1 LNKDTVIWFEFKLTV
16 QNYDYFGKSKNKEAA
31 PDPQTW
37 VNAPV
42 SDRESCMPKQRLDQL
57 LVQCGLAESREQ
69 AQRLIRAGKVR
80 VDGQPAGK
88 PGHQYPDDADIAVK
102 EPEKYVSR
110 GGLKIEGGWN
120 EFQFELSGKVCLDIG
135 SSTGGFTDFML
146 QHGAAR
152 VYAVDCGTNQLHYR
166 LREDPRVVVMENT
179 NARYLTPADI
189 PEKADFC
196 SIDTSFISL
205 TNILPPLK
213 LLIKPGGHIVSL
225 IKPQFEA
232 GKDQVG
238 KGGVVRDPA
247 VHREVINKIERFG
260 TEKLGFRW
268 LGLCESPIKGP
279 AGNVEFLAYWQV

>member
-1 LNKDTVIWFEFKLTV
+1 M
-16 QNYDYFGKSKNKEAA
+16 SK
-31 PDPQTW
+31 
-37 VNAPV
+37 V
-42 SDRESCMPKQRLDQL
+42 RLDQL
-57 LVQCGLAESREQ
+57 LVQKGLAESREQ

-80 VDGQPAGK
+80 VDEQPAGK
-88 PGHQYPDDADIAVK
+88 PGHQYKEDVSIQVK

-110 GGLKIEGGWN
+110 GGLKIEGAWK
-120 EFQFELSGKVCLDIG
+120 QFHFDLQEAVCLDIG

-146 QHGAAR
+146 QRGAAR

-179 NARYLTPADI
+179 NARYLTNEDI
-189 PEKADFC
+189 PEQADFC

-205 TNILPPLK
+205 TRILPPLK
-213 LLIKPGGHIVSL
+213 PLMKPGGHIVSL

-247 VHREVINKIERFG
+247 IHEEVIEKVRRFG
-260 TEKLGFRW
+260 TEEIGFEW
-268 LGLCESPIKGP
+268 LDLCPSPIKGP
-279 AGNVEFLAYWQV
+279 AGNVEFLAYWRT

>member
-1 LNKDTVIWFEFKLTV
+1 
-16 QNYDYFGKSKNKEAA
+16 
-31 PDPQTW
+31 
-37 VNAPV
+37 
-42 SDRESCMPKQRLDQL
+42 MPKIRLDQL
-57 LVQCGLAESREQ
+57 LVQRELADSREQ
-69 AQRLIRAGKVR
+69 AQRLIRAGMVR
-80 VDGQPAGK
+80 VNDQPANK
-88 PGHQYPDDADIAVK
+88 PGHQYPDDANLFVK
-102 EPEKYVSR
+102 EKEKYVSR
-110 GGLKIEGGWN
+110 GGLKIEGAHKQFG
-120 EFQFELSGKVCLDIG
+120 FELQGAVCLDIG

-146 QHGAAR
+146 QHGASK
-152 VYAVDCGTNQLHYR
+152 VYAVDCGTNQLHYK

-179 NARYLTPADI
+179 NARYLTEEDI

-213 LLIKPGGHIVSL
+213 HLMKPGGRIISL

-247 VHREVINKIERFG
+247 VHEEVIEKIKKFG
-260 TEKLGFRW
+260 TEELGFTW
-268 LGLCESPIKGP
+268 LELCTSPITGP